1 MNNMESFTQDIRF
14 GLRSMRKNPGFA
26 LICVLSL
33 ALGIGAN
40 TTIFT
45 VVNAI
50 LLNPLPVAD
59 ISRLVEIDTVDSKTK
74 VTQANA
80 TKLGMSYPNC
90 QDYQRQNQ
98 VLTGISCIAFSTLT
112 WSGQAEPRQ
121 VAGQLVNANYF
132 DVLGVTPSLGRF
144 FLPDEDTKPGGNNV
158 VIVSHALWTNK
169 LGSDPNVIGKTL
181 TLNAVPYTVIGVAP
195 KGFKGTFTIGP
206 AEAVWIPV
214 SMYGQALAGFLK
226 DNFNDRRFL
235 DMLVIGRLK
244 PGVSRGQAE
253 GELKTIASRLER
265 DYPKENGGR
274 SVAVSALADAAV
286 GVNQHGQF
294 VVAGALMMGVVGLIL
309 LIACVNLA
317 NLLLARAAR
326 RQREISIRTAVG
338 ASRLRLVRQLL
349 TESVALSLIGGVVGL
364 ALAFAGRQLLWA
376 NRPPFI
382 ERNDLD
388 LSLDSHVLLFT
399 FGLALLTGILFGL
412 APAITASKT
421 DLAATLNAG
430 GRSGSATW
438 TRGKLR
444 SILVISEVALAL
456 VTLVGAGLFIRSMHN
471 AQMVD
476 VGFESKQL
484 LVMAFDLGSLHYDEV
499 HGQQF
504 YRDSIQHA
512 TSLPMVQAAAV
523 ASNLPLGG
531 GLGRTVFPEGKDE
544 ISGYRGTLTELNDVS
559 PSYFDTLRIPL
570 KKGRVFN
577 DLDKKD
583 STPVAVI
590 NEAMA
595 QHFWAD
601 QDPVGKRFH
610 FFGETRLLEVV
621 GVVGN
626 TVINQIGEDPQPL
639 AYLPLSQDF
648 APAATIQ
655 VRTSGDPRGAV
666 ATVRGQIQ
674 ALDRNLAITNVQT
687 IEEVLNQG
695 LWAPRMAALLL
706 TLFGVI
712 ALVLAGIGVY
722 GVLSY
727 SVTQQT
733 REIGIRM
740 ALGARPAEV
749 LRWVVSQGF
758 RLAAAGLVVGLI
770 AGLILMRFV
779 ASLLFGIS
787 AHDPITFGAVVL
799 VLGVVAF
806 LACYVPARRASRVS
820 PLVALRYE

>member
-14 GLRSMRKNPGFA
+14 GLRSMGKNPGFS

-50 LLNPLPVAD
+50 LLNPLPVAA

-98 VLTGISCIAFSTLT
+98 VFTGISCIAFSTLT
-112 WSGQAEPRQ
+112 WSGHAEPRQ

-132 DVLGVTPSLGRF
+132 EVLGLTPSLGRF

-214 SMYGQALAGFLK
+214 SMYGQALAGFFK

-274 SVAVSALADAAV
+274 SVAVSALSDAAV
-286 GVNQHGQF
+286 GVNQHDQF
-294 VVAGALMMGVVGLIL
+294 IAAGALMMGVVGLIL

-364 ALAFAGRQLLWA
+364 VLAFAGRQLLWA

-382 ERNDLD
+382 ERTDLN

-399 FGLALLTGILFGL
+399 FALALLTGILFGL
-412 APAITASKT
+412 APAITASRT
-421 DLAATLNAG
+421 DLAGTLNAG

-456 VTLVGAGLFIRSMHN
+456 ITLVGAGLFIRSMRN

-476 VGFESKQL
+476 VGFESKRL

-504 YRDSIQHA
+504 YRDSIQRA
-512 TSLPMVQAAAV
+512 TSMPMVQAATV

-544 ISGYRGTLTELNDVS
+544 ISGYRGTLTELDDVS
-559 PSYFDTLRIPL
+559 AGYFETLRIPL
-570 KKGRVFN
+570 KKGRAFN

-595 QHFWAD
+595 QHFWPD
-601 QDPVGKRFH
+601 QDAVGKRFH
-610 FFGETRLLEVV
+610 FFGETRLVEVV

-639 AYLPLSQDF
+639 AYLPLSQDY

-758 RLAAAGLVVGLI
+758 RLAAAGLLVGLI

-787 AHDPITFGAVVL
+787 AHDPITFGAVIL
-799 VLGVVAF
+799 ILGVVAF